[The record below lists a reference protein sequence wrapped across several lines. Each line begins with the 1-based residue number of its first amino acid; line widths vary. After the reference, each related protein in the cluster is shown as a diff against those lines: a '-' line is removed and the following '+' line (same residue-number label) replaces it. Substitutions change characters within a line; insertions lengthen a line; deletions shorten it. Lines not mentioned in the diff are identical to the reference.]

1 MCAPLLWQ
9 RGRTDRAV
17 RSCCCLPA
25 PLTSPS
31 SSLSSTL
38 STAAYSYILF
48 VTVFLKMHTNT
59 QTQRHWTQWT
69 ETTSERWLFSVRA
82 RTRERERVLCLSYEW
97 NVRKKSGVCSP
108 RIARIHVAMQATQCF
123 LMSLRML
130 FIVDSSVFFCFC
142 LICVCVVCC
151 CSAFGSWVSVHCQRD
166 PALALEQT
174 NHLFYAHSFIT
185 LFG

>member
-1 MCAPLLWQ
+1 MCSTVVAKGQNGQSRALMLLF
-9 RGRTDRAV
+9 A
-17 RSCCCLPA
+17 
-25 PLTSPS
+25 
-31 SSLSSTL
+31 
-38 STAAYSYILF
+38 STADVAVVVDIVDRCIFLYSICHSLFKNAYQ
-48 VTVFLKMHTNT
+48 HTD
-59 QTQRHWTQWT
+59 T
-69 ETTSERWLFSVRA
+69 ETLNTVNRDDFWKMVIQRA
-82 RTRERERVLCLSYEW
+82 CAHERERVLCLSYEW

-142 LICVCVVCC
+142 LICECVVCC